1 MEANLRPWQ
10 RLWQSVEL
18 DLLPWKLMEAG
29 LSPWKL
35 VEASMET
42 HGSFH
47 CRWKI
52 KVSMLTSVSASMNT
66 FGGSFDEFPLSI
78 NS

>member
-10 RLWQSVEL
+10 RLWQSVEV
-18 DLLPWKLMEAG
+18 DLLPWQLMEAD
-29 LSPWKL
+29 LSPRKL
-35 VEASMET
+35 VEASTET

-52 KVSMLTSVSASMNT
+52 KV
-66 FGGSFDEFPLSI
+66 
-78 NS
+78 